1 MYKHKKQIFKSIF
14 IILFT
19 FLLPIVYSFSFLP
32 KPQTTEE
39 LHILSFNTLMAF
51 PEKALNEKNNF
62 SAKFDE
68 EKLTTN
74 EFKKILDF
82 LYLKGYCLVNIY
94 DLIDTQSLTI
104 NSAPLAFPKNKTPLV
119 LTFDNVTYKSN
130 YQNHGEVDK
139 IIIDR
144 KGNFATYTTKK
155 SIQERIQ
162 YDNEFLVILEDFVN
176 THNDFSWK
184 GAKGLICLSGEDGI
198 LGYNTNRKN
207 SSSKYEIERA
217 SEVISLLKRK
227 GWNFASNN
235 YKYSLDNS
243 KTDIEFKKEIMLWKN
258 EVASIVGDTFVYS
271 CPKGNFDKTK
281 LNELTSNGFKIIL
294 YNNFLDTPKV
304 TQNALLIP
312 TKKINGNSLRN
323 NRDELLKYFDSASV
337 YDLTFRT
344 KSFN

>member
-1 MYKHKKQIFKSIF
+1 MHKYKTQIPKSIF
-14 IILFT
+14 IILLTIFI
-19 FLLPIVYSFSFLP
+19 PIVYSFSFVP
-32 KPQTTEE
+32 NIENNNE

-51 PEKALNEKNNF
+51 PEKALSEKNNF

-74 EFKKILDF
+74 EFKKILEF
-82 LYLKGYCLVNIY
+82 LYLKDYCLVDIY
-94 DLIDTQSLTI
+94 SLIDSENLTI
-104 NSAPLAFPKNKTPLV
+104 NFTPKDFPKDKIPLV

-162 YDNEFLVILEDFVN
+162 YDNEFLVILEDFVSR
-176 THNDFSWK
+176 HNDFSWK
-184 GAKGLICLSGEDGI
+184 GAKGVICVSGENGI

-217 SEVISLLKRK
+217 SEVVSLLKRK

-235 YKYSLDNS
+235 YKYTLDSN
-243 KTDIEFKKEIMLWKN
+243 KTDIEFKKEIMLWKS
-258 EVASIVGDTFVYS
+258 EVASIVGDTKLYS

-281 LNELTSNGFKIIL
+281 LDELTSNGFNIIL
-294 YNNFLDTPKV
+294 YNSFLDAPQITS
-304 TQNALLIP
+304 NILIIP
-312 TKKINGNSLRN
+312 TKKINGNTLRN
-323 NRDELLKYFDSASV
+323 NRDDLLKYFDSASI
-337 YDLTFRT
+337 YDTEFRT
-344 KSFN
+344 RSFS

>member
-1 MYKHKKQIFKSIF
+1 MYKNKNNK
-14 IILFT
+14 IILIIVILST
-19 FLLPIVYSFSFLP
+19 FLLPIVYSFSFVP
-32 KPQTTEE
+32 NIENNNK

-51 PEKALNEKNNF
+51 PEKALSEKNNF

-82 LYLKGYCLVNIY
+82 LYLKDYCLVDIY
-94 DLIDTQSLTI
+94 TLIDAQNLTI
-104 NSAPLAFPKNKTPLV
+104 NFTPTGFPKGKIPLV

-162 YDNEFLVILEDFVN
+162 YDNEFLVILEDFVS

-184 GAKGLICLSGEDGI
+184 GAKGTICLSGENGI

-217 SEVISLLKRK
+217 SEVVTMLKRK

-235 YKYSLDNS
+235 YKYTLDSNKS
-243 KTDIEFKKEIMLWKN
+243 DIEFKKEIMLWKS
-258 EVASIVGDTFVYS
+258 EVASIVGDTQIYS

-281 LNELTSNGFKIIL
+281 LSQLTQEGYKIIL
-294 YNNFLDTPKV
+294 YNSLEGAPLL
-304 TQNALLIP
+304 TQDALIIP
-312 TKKINGNSLRN
+312 TQKINGNTLRN
-323 NRDELLKYFDSASV
+323 NRDDLLKYFDSASV
-337 YDLTFRT
+337 YDTEYRT